1 MAIVKPNLHRLNRSQ
16 CFCWGPT
23 RPGNERGCVEAGSA
37 RLSVIRH
44 RATLAG
50 KRMERPLPVGLS
62 TYTNTLNISNYI
74 HLFLFYFMN
83 RTLQNL

>member
-50 KRMERPLPVGLS
+50 KRMERRPAGWFE
-62 TYTNTLNISNYI
+62 
-74 HLFLFYFMN
+74 HLHKHFKHFKLYSFVFVLFYE
-83 RTLQNL
+83 